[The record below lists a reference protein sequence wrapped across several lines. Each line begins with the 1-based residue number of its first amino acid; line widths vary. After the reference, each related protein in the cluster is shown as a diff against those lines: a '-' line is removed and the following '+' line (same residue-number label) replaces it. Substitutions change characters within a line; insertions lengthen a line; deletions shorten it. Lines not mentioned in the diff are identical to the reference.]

1 MDNSG
6 YTDRLSEM
14 DESDLTTI
22 SMLQMEMDMP
32 MAYDELEVL
41 KSSVMNDL
49 NDNQPNDDDFD
60 HANLDLVSIC
70 FYF

>member
-1 MDNSG
+1 
-6 YTDRLSEM
+6 
-14 DESDLTTI
+14 
-22 SMLQMEMDMP
+22 MLQMEMDMP